1 MSIVT
6 FEKILRVLHIESSE
20 TESKSLESALDSI
33 GPKLYFERV
42 TKPEELLSAL
52 RNHSWSIVI
61 SDIRTSHI
69 EATEALGLT
78 RSQCPDLPF
87 IMVSGSIGEETVADM
102 MKAGVED
109 FVSKK
114 RLERL
119 VPVVRRILR
128 EHEIKDKE
136 FRARR
141 LADEA
146 RAAKEQMLAIVS
158 HDIKNPLSAIRLE
171 AQMLLRVAER
181 HGKTVLSE
189 EVKIQ
194 SNRILKTTDRLKN
207 LISDLLDKNKTENGL
222 SALTKTEVE
231 VNRLFQ
237 EVLDSC
243 RPHIQKK
250 EILIRTSLPI
260 KLQKIEVDK
269 NKMFQVLSNLLSN
282 AIKFTPS
289 RGAISMGFEES
300 EHHFIF
306 SVTDSGPGLPLTDL
320 KQVFEKYWTGKI
332 TGCSGTGLGLFICKT
347 IVEAHGGEIMV
358 ENMSSGG
365 AQFYFTIPKNAAVVS
380 DATFS
385 SYQGS
390 GKDLRKRVLVIDD
403 DNDLR
408 EVISWA
414 LTKEG
419 YVVDTFEDPQEAL
432 LALKSGRKA
441 PDIVLAD
448 YQMNG
453 MKGGEFLNLK
463 NDIPSVFKCPVIMIS
478 ASPSE
483 VEREVSRDLYKE
495 VITKPLDLEGLIT
508 KIEKYLH

>member
-1 MSIVT
+1 MSMVT
-6 FEKILRVLHIESSE
+6 FEKILRVLNIESSE
-20 TESKSLESALDSI
+20 ADSKSIKAALKSI
-33 GPKLYFERV
+33 DPKIYLERV
-42 TKPEELLSAL
+42 TKPEEILTAL
-52 RNHSWSIVI
+52 RNQAWSIVI
-61 SDIRTSHI
+61 SNNRTPYI
-69 EATEALGLT
+69 EATHALGIT

-119 VPVVRRILR
+119 VPVVKRILR
-128 EHEIKDKE
+128 EHEIKDRETK
-136 FRARR
+136 ARR

-171 AQMLLRVAER
+171 AQMLLRVADR
-181 HGKTVLSE
+181 HGKSVLSE

-194 SNRILKTTDRLKN
+194 SQRILKITDRLKD

-222 SALTKTEVE
+222 SALNKTEVE

-243 RPHIQKK
+243 RPHIQAKK
-250 EILIRTSLPI
+250 ILIRSSLPS
-260 KLQKIEVDK
+260 KLPRIEVDK

-282 AIKFTPS
+282 AVKFTPL
-289 RGAISMGFEES
+289 GGTISMSFEES

-320 KQVFEKYWTGKI
+320 NQVFEKYWTGKI

-358 ENMSSGG
+358 ENMPSGG
-365 AQFYFTIPKNAAVVS
+365 AQFYFTIPKDLKVTGQDVYKFQS
-380 DATFS
+380 
-385 SYQGS
+385 GL

-403 DNDLR
+403 DDDLR

-414 LTKEG
+414 LVKEG
-419 YVVDTFEDPQEAL
+419 YMVDTFQDPQEAIL
-432 LALKSGRKA
+432 NLKSGKKI
-441 PDIVLAD
+441 PDLILAD
-448 YQMNG
+448 YHMEG

-463 NDIPSVFKCPVIMIS
+463 NDIQSVYQCPVLMIS

-483 VEREVSRDLYKE
+483 VEREVKRDLYKE
-495 VITKPLDLEGLIT
+495 VITKPLDLEGLIR